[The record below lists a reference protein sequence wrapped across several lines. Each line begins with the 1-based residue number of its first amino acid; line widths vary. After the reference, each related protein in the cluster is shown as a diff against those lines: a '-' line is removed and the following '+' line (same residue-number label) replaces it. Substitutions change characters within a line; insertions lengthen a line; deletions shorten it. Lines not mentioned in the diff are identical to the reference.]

1 MSARKKEMRSTIV
14 AAESPLLHWI
24 LTIGLALFIII
35 FPYNKA
41 LFNGYE
47 YSFES
52 AIYSAAIYGFVLL
65 AATAIYVYRV
75 GWKLNNH
82 RSILSILVLLLPVV
96 YWLSSM
102 QAVSSYYAGFMV
114 KVMFLMAALFLTAIY
129 AGERLPARKIVE
141 YATMLTC
148 YIVVFYGLLILFGQE
163 YFRDG
168 MWLAHD
174 GYRLASVFQYSN
186 TYAGFLSAILLA
198 AVYYAATC
206 TRWYMRLANAIMLVP
221 IFISFLL
228 TYSRGAIVIIP
239 VVILIIVPFLRFAQ
253 QIAYIVYAGLT
264 ALLSVVILGKLTAN
278 TDAIAAIVQPTET
291 KAPSPISMFDSLP
304 FQSWLLLGVAALV
317 NAGLI
322 LLIHK
327 KLYPWLETKTKKLA
341 ERKWSFAAVPATI
354 IVIGSLAVV
363 ILLTSSGVRD
373 LLPDKIAARFETI
386 NLQQHSV
393 LERWTFYEDG
403 VKVSKDY
410 PILGAGGG
418 GWQALYEQYQHNPYW
433 SRQAHSYFIQT
444 LVEVGWLGL
453 LLLIGLLSYIY
464 WLYIRSYIRYPERR
478 GSHFIFFII
487 SLTLL
492 LHSAIDFDMS
502 YIYLSA
508 VVFISLGSMI
518 APYGRLLLIQ
528 RLTERKPVPYSKIIY
543 SSTLGLLAVFML
555 IFAARNVSTLST
567 FDQTMDN
574 ASTGKMSIGDV
585 LPALNSVIKKSPNQS
600 AYSLTKYE
608 VLKQAFD
615 QTQDRKY
622 LEEGIA
628 TLQDAK
634 KHDPYNRSILLMLN
648 DAFQKDGNLSE
659 QLAILDE
666 GVSKF
671 QWDIQFYE
679 KAVNANIG
687 AMTSDA
693 ANKDKYRERV
703 LELEAEVQRRTA
715 QLATLPPEQM
725 QGRSFSFTPETV
737 QAIENLK

>member
-1 MSARKKEMRSTIV
+1 MSARKKELRSNII
-14 AAESPLLHWI
+14 AAESPLLNWM

-47 YSFES
+47 YAFET
-52 AIYSAAIYGFVLL
+52 AIYNATIYGFVLL
-65 AATAIYVYRV
+65 AATAIYVYRI
-75 GWKLNNH
+75 GWNLNNH
-82 RSILSILVLLLPVV
+82 RSLLSILVLLLPVV

-129 AGERLPARKIVE
+129 AGERLQTRKIIE

-148 YIVVFYGLLILFGQE
+148 YIIVFYGLLILFGQE

-239 VVILIIVPFLRFAQ
+239 VVVLIIVPFLKFAQ
-253 QIAYIVYAGLT
+253 QIAYIVYAALT
-264 ALLSVVILGKLTAN
+264 VLFSAVILGKLTAN
-278 TDAIAAIVQPTET
+278 TDAIAAIVQPSET

-304 FQSWLLLGVAALV
+304 LQSWLLLGAAALV
-317 NAGLI
+317 NAVFI
-322 LLIHK
+322 LFIHK
-327 KLYPWLETKTKKLA
+327 KLYPWLEKKTKILV

-354 IVIGSLAVV
+354 IIIGSLTVV

-373 LLPDKIAARFETI
+373 LLPDKIAARFENI

-403 VKVSKDY
+403 IKVSKDY

-444 LVEVGWLGL
+444 LVEVGWLGILILFSL
-453 LLLIGLLSYIY
+453 LLYIY

-478 GSHFIFFII
+478 GSHLIFFII

-502 YIYLSA
+502 YIYLNA
-508 VVFISLGSMI
+508 LVFISLGTML
-518 APYGRLLLIQ
+518 APYGKLMFIN
-528 RLTERKPVPYSKIIY
+528 RLTDRKSTSYSKIIY
-543 SSTLGLLAVFML
+543 SSAIGLLTL
-555 IFAARNVSTLST
+555 ILLIASFRSVGAIRN
-567 FDQTMDN
+567 FDQ
-574 ASTGKMSIGDV
+574 S
-585 LPALNSVIKKSPNQS
+585 IKKASNGQIAINELLPGLNKLIKSKPNQS
-600 AYSLTKYE
+600 VFSLTKFE
-608 VLKQAFD
+608 VLGQAYD

-622 LEEGIA
+622 LDEGIQ
-628 TLQDAK
+628 TLKNAK

-648 DAFQKDGNLSE
+648 DAFQKDGNLPE
-659 QLAILDE
+659 QLTILDE

-679 KAVNANIG
+679 KAVLANIG

-703 LELEAEVQRRTA
+703 LELDAEVQRRTA

-737 QAIENLK
+737 QAIESLK

>member
-1 MSARKKEMRSTIV
+1 MSARKKVTRSTIIT
-14 AAESPLLHWI
+14 EKPPLLNWI

-35 FPYNKA
+35 FPFNKA

-47 YSFES
+47 YAFET
-52 AIYSAAIYGFVLL
+52 AIYNAAIYGFVLL
-65 AATAIYVYRV
+65 AATVIYVYRV

-82 RSILSILVLLLPVV
+82 RSLLSILVLLLPVV

-114 KVMFLMAALFLTAIY
+114 KVMFLMAALFLAAIY
-129 AGERLPARKIVE
+129 AGERLPARKIIE

-239 VVILIIVPFLRFAQ
+239 VVILILVPFLRFAQ
-253 QIAYIVYAGLT
+253 QIAYIVYTGLT
-264 ALLSVVILGKLTAN
+264 ALLSVVILSKLTAN

-291 KAPSPISMFDSLP
+291 KAPNPISMFDSLP
-304 FQSWLLLGVAALV
+304 IQSWLLLGAAALV

-327 KLYPWLETKTKKLA
+327 KLYPWLETKTKRLA
-341 ERKWSFAAVPATI
+341 ERRWSFAAVPATI
-354 IVIGSLAVV
+354 IIIGSLAVI

-373 LLPDKIAARFETI
+373 LLPDKIAARFENI

-403 VKVSKDY
+403 LKVSQDY
-410 PILGAGGG
+410 PVLGAGGG

-453 LLLIGLLSYIY
+453 LILIGLLAYIY
-464 WLYIRSYIRYPERR
+464 WLYIRSYIRYAERR

-508 VVFISLGSMI
+508 LVFISLGSML
-518 APYGRLLLIQ
+518 APYGKLMLINRFADQ
-528 RLTERKPVPYSKIIY
+528 KSTSYSKIIY
-543 SSTLGLLAVFML
+543 SSSIGLLTIILL
-555 IFAARNVSTLST
+555 ITSIRSASAIRS
-567 FDQTMDN
+567 FDQTIN
-574 ASTGKMSIGDV
+574 KASSGQIAINEL
-585 LPALNSVIKKSPNQS
+585 LPKLNKLIKSKPNQS
-600 AYSLTKYE
+600 VFSLTKFE
-608 VLKQAFD
+608 ALGQAYD
-615 QTQDRKY
+615 QTHDRKY
-622 LEEGIA
+622 LEEGIL
-628 TLQDAK
+628 TLQNAK
-634 KHDPYNRSILLMLN
+634 KHDPYNRSIISMLN
-648 DAFQKDGNLSE
+648 DAFKKDGNLPE

-679 KAVNANIG
+679 KAVIANIG

-703 LELEAEVQRRTA
+703 LELAAEVQSRTA